1 MWNEAEDSAAQ
12 EVDLQGDFAEVQK
25 TIVERGIRLRLEH
38 LSESGKPY
46 ICIYIYFFLFL
57 FHSKERVRLS

>member
-1 MWNEAEDSAAQ
+1 MQYSAAQ
-12 EVDLQGDFAEVQK
+12 EVDLQGGFVEVQK

-46 ICIYIYFFLFL
+46 IFFICFIQKRELD
-57 FHSKERVRLS
+57 